1 MRGVQ
6 WIIMAVVGTVLA
18 SMLASTPAAA
28 HPHVWVT
35 IRSQILFS
43 PDGAI
48 VGVRHAWT
56 FDDMFSA
63 FATQGLPQQT
73 KGRFTREELASLAE
87 VNVTSL
93 KEYAYFTFAKADGKT
108 APFLDP
114 KDYWLDY
121 HDAML
126 TLNFTLPLKQPVKAK
141 ELVLEVYDETYFVAF
156 EMAPKEPVTLGAGAP
171 PACRSMVRAPQE
183 LTAELSRRLS
193 EIDAATPNVDD
204 KLDDSFANRM
214 IVTCP

>member
-1 MRGVQ
+1 MRGVF
-6 WIIMAVVGTVLA
+6 WIIVAVVGTVLA
-18 SMLASTPAAA
+18 SVPAVA

-35 IRSQILFS
+35 IRSQILYS
-43 PDGAI
+43 PDGEI

-73 KGRFTREELASLAE
+73 KGQFTREELASLAE

-93 KEYAYFTFAKADGKT
+93 KEFAYFTFARADGKNT
-108 APFLDP
+108 LFLDP

-121 HDAML
+121 RDTML

-141 ELVLEVYDETYFVAF
+141 ELVVEVYDETYFVAF
-156 EMAPKEPVTLGAGAP
+156 ELAPKDAVALAAGAP
-171 PACRSMVRAPQE
+171 ATCRGAVRAPQA
-183 LTAELSRRLS
+183 LTAEQSKRLS
-193 EIDAATPNVDD
+193 ELDAATPNIDD
-204 KLDDSFANRM
+204 KLDDSFANRI